1 MAPGNRKNPSL
12 WLIAG
17 PNGSGKSSLY
27 GSEQNAI
34 YGDTNIADSAHSFWI
49 INPDLLTL
57 RICSVEGKN
66 LEEANLE
73 AVRRIEAWLW
83 ASVDAH
89 QSVGVETVLSTDKY
103 RPLVLKAKERGFEIR
118 LVYVI
123 LQSPEFN
130 IKRVR
135 MRVAKG
141 GHDVPADRIAKRWKR
156 SLEQFPWF
164 LDQADW
170 ALLFDNSEELRLV
183 GRKADGA
190 VTLDPASPGVMK
202 DAVAKIGTKI
212 GIQAKR

>member
-1 MAPGNRKNPSL
+1 MASRDPHVPSL

-57 RICSVEGKN
+57 RIQAVEKKS
-66 LEEANLE
+66 LEESNLE
-73 AVRRIEAWLW
+73 AVRRIEAWLST
-83 ASVDAH
+83 SVDAH

-118 LVYVI
+118 LVYV
-123 LQSPEFN
+123 LLRSPELN
-130 IKRVR
+130 IKRVQ

-170 ALLFDNSEELRLV
+170 ALVFDNSEELCLV
-183 GRKADGA
+183 GRKADGV
-190 VTLDPASPGVMK
+190 VTLDPTAP
-202 DAVAKIGTKI
+202 DAIKAAVSKIG
-212 GIQAKR
+212 A

>member
-1 MAPGNRKNPSL
+1 MASRDPHVPSL

-57 RICSVEGKN
+57 RIQAVEKKS
-66 LEEANLE
+66 LEESNLE
-73 AVRRIEAWLW
+73 AVRRIEAWLLT
-83 ASVDAH
+83 SVDAH

-103 RPLVLKAKERGFEIR
+103 RSLVLKAKERGFEIR
-118 LVYVI
+118 LVYV
-123 LQSPEFN
+123 LLRSPELN
-130 IKRVR
+130 IKRVQ

-170 ALLFDNSEELRLV
+170 ALVFDNSEELRLV
-183 GRKADGA
+183 GRKADGV
-190 VTLDPASPGVMK
+190 VTLDPTAP
-202 DAVAKIGTKI
+202 DAIKAAVGKIG
-212 GIQAKR
+212 A

>member
-1 MAPGNRKNPSL
+1 MASRNPSVPSL

-34 YGDTNIADSAHSFWI
+34 YGDTNIADAAHSFWI

-57 RICSVEGKN
+57 RIRSVEKKS

-73 AVRRIEAWLW
+73 AVRRIETWLW

-103 RPLVLKAKERGFEIR
+103 RPLVLKAKQRGFEVR
-118 LVYVI
+118 LVYV
-123 LQSPEFN
+123 LLRSPELN
-130 IKRVR
+130 VKRVQ

-141 GHDVPADRIAKRWKR
+141 GHDVPVDRIAKRWKR

-183 GRKADGA
+183 GRKADGV
-190 VTLDPASPGVMK
+190 VTLDPTAP
-202 DAVAKIGTKI
+202 DAIKGAIAKIG
-212 GIQAKR
+212 A

>member
-1 MAPGNRKNPSL
+1 MASRDPHVPSL

-57 RICSVEGKN
+57 RIQAVEQKS
-66 LEEANLE
+66 LEESNLE
-73 AVRRIEAWLW
+73 AVRRIEAWLLT
-83 ASVDAH
+83 SVDAH
-89 QSVGVETVLSTDKY
+89 QSVGVETVPSTDKY
-103 RPLVLKAKERGFEIR
+103 RHLVLKAKERGFEIR
-118 LVYVI
+118 LVYV
-123 LQSPEFN
+123 LLRSPELN
-130 IKRVR
+130 TKRVQ

-141 GHDVPADRIAKRWKR
+141 GHGVPADRIAKRWKR

-170 ALLFDNSEELRLV
+170 ALVFDNSEKLRLV
-183 GRKADGA
+183 GRKADGV
-190 VTLDPASPGVMK
+190 VTLDPTAP
-202 DAVAKIGTKI
+202 DAIKAAVSKIG
-212 GIQAKR
+212 A

>member
-1 MAPGNRKNPSL
+1 MASRDPHVPSL

-57 RICSVEGKN
+57 RVQAVEKKS
-66 LEEANLE
+66 LEESNLE
-73 AVRRIEAWLW
+73 AVRRIEAWLLT
-83 ASVDAH
+83 SVDAH

-103 RPLVLKAKERGFEIR
+103 RSLVLKAKERGFEIR
-118 LVYVI
+118 LVYV
-123 LQSPEFN
+123 LLRSPELN
-130 IKRVR
+130 IKRVQ

-170 ALLFDNSEELRLV
+170 ALVFDNSEELRLV
-183 GRKADGA
+183 GRKADGV
-190 VTLDPASPGVMK
+190 VTLDPTAP
-202 DAVAKIGTKI
+202 DAIKAAVGKIG
-212 GIQAKR
+212 A